1 MFVCS
6 LVFGLHVCFFVFVY
20 PPLILLLF
28 LFWSSFTVYVGK
40 MDGCGKIVAY
50 YVKCTNVLK
59 KWYGSDCVNQGF
71 KGAEGDVSNSDV

>member
-1 MFVCS
+1 
-6 LVFGLHVCFFVFVY
+6 
-20 PPLILLLF
+20 
-28 LFWSSFTVYVGK
+28 VYVGK